1 MKCQKCGANNAN
13 TQRII
18 DHLTQSE
25 ITGLRTELQSA
36 QLQLSQLSQTRALI
50 NEIKPC
56 PIPAYL
62 TCSPYTRGGRR
73 RIPPCRHHQGM
84 RLSTTVRSNIS
95 ASSTINRANAKGW

>member
-1 MKCQKCGANNAN
+1 MAKNTCDIIRAGQDN

-36 QLQLSQLSQTRALI
+36 QLQLSQLSQTRNII

-56 PIPAYL
+56 PVPAFI
-62 TCSPYTRGGRR
+62 TCNPYTSYY
-73 RIPPCRHHQGM
+73 PPYGFNNGCGCN
-84 RLSTTVRSNIS
+84 SNC
-95 ASSTINRANAKGW
+95 GCC